1 MRSLLSQIVWVALL
15 ATVLLLPAHAVDVRA
30 VRLWAGPD
38 STRVVLDLSGSA
50 QHSLQVLKNPDRVVL
65 DVAGARLAGG
75 AHGAP
80 AGAGAVKQ
88 VRMARRPSGELRI
101 VLDLVRPI
109 QAKSFLA
116 APNDRYG
123 YRLVIDLGVSQGID
137 TPVKVEHAPRDAR
150 DLIIAIDAG
159 HGGEDPGAKR
169 TWCSPSPGSWR

>member
-15 ATVLLLPAHAVDVRA
+15 ATVLQLPAHAVDVRA

-65 DVAGARLAGG
+65 DVAGARLAGS
-75 AHGAP
+75 AHAAP

-123 YRLVIDLGVSQGID
+123 YRLVIDLGVSPGGVAPGVA
-137 TPVKVEHAPRDAR
+137 TPIKAEHAPPDAR
-150 DLIIAIDAG
+150 DLVI
-159 HGGEDPGAKR
+159 
-169 TWCSPSPGSWR
+169 